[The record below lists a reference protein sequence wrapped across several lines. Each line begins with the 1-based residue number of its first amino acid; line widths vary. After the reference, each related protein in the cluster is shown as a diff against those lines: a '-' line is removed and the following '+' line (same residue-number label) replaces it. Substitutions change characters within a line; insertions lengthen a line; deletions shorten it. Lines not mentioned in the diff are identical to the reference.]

1 VTALSDAIDHDL
13 RLAILQ
19 LLAEEVGY
27 QANSRVLH
35 SGVVSMRYRVSLD
48 KVVTEIDWLAEQ
60 RLVESED
67 IGRGVILATAT
78 QRGRDA
84 AAGLIAV
91 RGVSQPDPLT
101 KRG

>member
-1 VTALSDAIDHDL
+1 MTALSDAIDHDL

-19 LLAEEVGY
+19 LLSDQVGY

-35 SGVVSMRYRVSLD
+35 SGVQALRFRVSLD
-48 KVVTEIDWLAEQ
+48 KVITEIDWLAEQ

-67 IGRGVILATAT
+67 IGSGVILAIAT

-91 RGVSQPDPLT
+91 RGVAQPDPLA
-101 KRG
+101 KKG